1 MADESA
7 PQEEEQPAAQGTHI
21 MGLERWV
28 QFAFIGAAV
37 VLFWLLDHI
46 VEAVWNIFAEP
57 QGTIVTSSA
66 AVAAILIC
74 YAAYKIEK
82 YHRFVFEVAT
92 ELSKVTW
99 PTRKEAWAQTIV
111 VVIVSVIAAII
122 VGIFDAM
129 WSAVTDL
136 IYRV

>member
-1 MADESA
+1 MADETA
-7 PQEEEQPAAQGTHI
+7 PQEEEQPAQGTHI

-37 VLFWLLDHI
+37 VVFWLLDHI
-46 VEAVWNIFAEP
+46 IEAVWNIFAEP
-57 QGTIVTSSA
+57 PATIVTSSA
-66 AVAAILIC
+66 VVAAVLLC
-74 YAAYKIEK
+74 YAAYKIPK

-111 VVIVSVIAAII
+111 VVVVSVIAAII
-122 VGIFDAM
+122 IGIFDAM